1 MLKSKPETFQ
11 CDSYLRLQ
19 IEILKFG
26 GFWPLFPTPTN
37 ATGITRRL
45 YDFFGNLHIYVLFL
59 NLIHMAISQVIS
71 ISIKWNGS
79 IMDISPYLLETIVAL
94 TVMGFQLVFYLNHG
108 VFRQLF
114 ILIDTQMRPRSIR
127 GITFT
132 DMQRPFKLAKYFTL
146 FWVALSS
153 SATAHYSL
161 NPILDRERRLP
172 IPVVYSFD
180 VMESPFFEIEYCLQS
195 VAQLQY
201 GFAFSIIIGMIS
213 SVSIMLCGQMDVL
226 YCSVHNLL
234 YSAMLKRGDSRS
246 VATVIKLQRN
256 WEWKNKD
263 KVRFF
268 YSQEWYDNLEG
279 EVVFEGAEQNSVID
293 ELPYREY
300 DGEVM
305 EILKDL
311 VRHHQFI
318 ISTARTIEKSFRS
331 IFVLELFEHTAYTCI
346 ITYAMTMHNQFDNLF
361 VHMVFYFFMV
371 NLDTFLMCYTPH
383 LLAEQVGRDLRGLRM
398 FYSYS
403 FIVECRT
410 GGCHLQVADL
420 FVRSKGA
427 AMPELYDAELQKGFA
442 HDLWKNISSRIDD
455 QFQGG

>member
-1 MLKSKPETFQ
+1 MLKSKEETFA
-11 CDSYLRLQ
+11 CESYLRVQ
-19 IEILKFG
+19 IEIMKFA
-26 GFWPLFPTPTN
+26 GFWPLFPISSGEF
-37 ATGITRRL
+37 GITRRL
-45 YDFFGNLHIYVLFL
+45 YNFFGTFHIYVLFL

-79 IMDISPYLLETIVAL
+79 IMEISPHLLETIVAL
-94 TVMGFQLVFYLNHG
+94 TVMGFQLVFYLNRET
-108 VFRQLF
+108 FQQLF
-114 ILIDTQMRPRSIR
+114 TLIDTQMRPRSIR
-127 GITFT
+127 GVTFT

-146 FWVALSS
+146 FWVALSL

-180 VMESPFFEIEYCLQS
+180 VMESPFFEIAYCLQS

-201 GFAFSIIIGMIS
+201 GFAFSIVIGIIS

-246 VATVIKLQRN
+246 VATVMKLQRN
-256 WEWKNKD
+256 WDWKNKD

-268 YSQEWYDNLEG
+268 YSQEWYDNLEADCC
-279 EVVFEGAEQNSVID
+279 EGADDSALIE

-300 DGEVM
+300 DVEVM

-318 ISTARTIEKSFRS
+318 ISTARSIEKSFRS
-331 IFVLELFEHTAYTCI
+331 IFLLELFEHTAYTCI
-346 ITYAMTMHNQFDNLF
+346 ITYAMTMHNKFDNLF

-383 LLAEQVGRDLRGLRM
+383 LLAEQVGRDL
-398 FYSYS
+398 FEDYSNDIS
-403 FIVECRT
+403 DILLLNFRVLNWWMPSSSHRFICTARRCSNV
-410 GGCHLQVADL
+410 
-420 FVRSKGA
+420 
-427 AMPELYDAELQKGFA
+427 
-442 HDLWKNISSRIDD
+442 
-455 QFQGG
+455 